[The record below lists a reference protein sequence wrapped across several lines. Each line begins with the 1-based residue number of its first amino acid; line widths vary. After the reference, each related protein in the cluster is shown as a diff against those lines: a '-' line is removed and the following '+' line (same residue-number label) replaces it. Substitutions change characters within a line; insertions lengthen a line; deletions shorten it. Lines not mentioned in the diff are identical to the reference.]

1 MVEWAFDARD
11 AQAARRTRLDFVAY
25 LQRECG
31 DVDVS
36 SAELVLGELIG
47 NVARYAPGPA
57 HVVVDVTGSLVSIF
71 VTDRGQGFTPA
82 PRCTPDVLAERGRG
96 LLIVEAL
103 ATAFNVECNDGCRV
117 HATVPVAAPANA
129 TLL

>member
-1 MVEWAFDARD
+1 MQGGMVEWAFDARD

-36 SAELVLGELIG
+36 CAELVLGELIG

-57 HVVVDVTGSLVSIF
+57 HVVADIRDSF
-71 VTDRGQGFTPA
+71 VEIQVIDRGKGFKPG
-82 PRCTPDVLAERGRG
+82 PHPSPHLLSERGRG
-96 LLIVEAL
+96 LLIVETL
-103 ATAFNVECNDGCRV
+103 ACDFEVECDDGCRV
-117 HATVPVAAPANA
+117 RARVPVARGC
-129 TLL
+129 

>member
-57 HVVVDVTGSLVSIF
+57 HVAADVADSVVTIL
-71 VTDRGQGFTPA
+71 VTDGGAGFSPKLR
-82 PRCTPDVLAERGRG
+82 PLPDLLAERGRG
-96 LLIVEAL
+96 LLIVEGL
-103 ATAFNVECNDGCRV
+103 AAEIDITCNGGCRIT
-117 HATVPVAAPANA
+117 ARVPVAR
-129 TLL
+129 TS

>member
-11 AQAARRTRLDFVAY
+11 AQAARRTRIDFVAY

-57 HVVVDVTGSLVSIF
+57 HVVADVTDSFVSIL
-71 VTDRGQGFTPA
+71 VIDRGTGFA
-82 PRCTPDVLAERGRG
+82 PSPRRAPELLAEHGRG

-103 ATAFNVECNDGCRV
+103 AAEFAVECDGGCRV
-117 HATVPVAAPANA
+117 RALVPVARAY
-129 TLL
+129 